1 MSKFE
6 DKLGREWRLEL
17 DMASADQVEQDVGV
31 DLLKWVADPAG
42 AADNRTV
49 FKIVGSLVA
58 DQIVGRD
65 LTLREFAAGFDG
77 PALERAGEALMESLL
92 FFSQPQRVARAML
105 PKMRREVETIYDRM
119 VKAIEAQ
126 DSSSSAGPSPASA
139 DSTPAR

>member
-1 MSKFE
+1 MTKFE
-6 DKLGREWRLEL
+6 DKLGREWTLEIT
-17 DMASADQVEQDVGV
+17 MASADQVEQDVKI

-58 DQIVGRD
+58 DQIAGRD

-105 PKMRREVETIYDRM
+105 PKMRQVATEIQDRM
-119 VKAIEAQ
+119 VAAIEAQ
-126 DSSSSAGPSPASA
+126 DSSRSAGDSPACA